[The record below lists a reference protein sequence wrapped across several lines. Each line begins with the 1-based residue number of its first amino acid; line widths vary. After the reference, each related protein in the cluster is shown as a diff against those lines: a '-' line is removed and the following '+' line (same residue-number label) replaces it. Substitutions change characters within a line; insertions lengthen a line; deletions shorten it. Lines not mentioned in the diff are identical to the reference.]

1 MAKKTRGTAG
11 GRAGQDENLPPG
23 VRLANT
29 LAGHTH
35 MVFTVAFDPQ
45 GRTLASGS
53 RDNTVKLWEAA
64 SGKLLHSLAGHAQA
78 VWSVAFDPQGRTLA
92 SGSDDKTVKL
102 WEATNGQLLHSLDGH
117 TDSVH
122 SVAFDP
128 QGRTLVSG
136 SRDKTVKLW
145 EAASGQL
152 LRSLVGHTDSIVS
165 VAFDPQGHT
174 LASGSYDNT
183 VKLWDPASG
192 RLLRTLE
199 GHNDAVEAVA
209 FSADGRLLA
218 SKSKDHTIRVWN
230 CATWETVAVIPEP
243 THPGLWT
250 PALAFH
256 PTQPLLATA
265 GLEPGTLLDE
275 QSRLIHLWELDLGVL
290 LGRRAGFQP
299 ANASG
304 SRQAESL
311 PHVSVSYTSAR
322 IVLVGDS
329 GVGKT
334 GLGWRLAHGEFKEHP
349 STHGQQF
356 WLLNDLC
363 QTRGDGTQC
372 EAVLWDLAGQ
382 PDYRLIHALFLDDA
396 DLALLLFDPTVHGDP
411 LHGVEFWLKQLN
423 VARRSLAFQSRASVA
438 EGSAWKSRA
447 TCPAVLVAARSDRG
461 TGTLT
466 APELEAFCRQRGIS
480 GYLVTSAR
488 SGEGLAEL
496 IARLKELID
505 WDAMPATVTTET
517 FKRIKDYALTLK
529 EDAGRDGVIVTP
541 DELRQKLEAAFRE
554 PTALAAGVTSE
565 TTEPAASAVGSEDA
579 WRFTD
584 AEMLTAV
591 GHLENHGYVKRLRT
605 SAGQTRILL
614 KPELLNNLAAS
625 CVLEA
630 RRNDKGLG
638 ALEEQRLLAD
648 RYPFPELD
656 GLPPNERAILLDSAT
671 LLFLEH
677 HVCFRETSPL
687 TSESYLV
694 FPELINQKKPTLDD
708 DRPTQD
714 GVAYTLS
721 GAVENVY
728 ASLAV
733 LLGYTQ
739 TFTRTNQWRHEARY
753 EIGDGLVCGFRRE
766 GDRDGELDFVLY
778 FGSDVGSTVRTLFQ
792 SLFESFLAR
801 RNLTVYRYE
810 PVVCSKG
817 HLLNRAVVRE
827 ESRAGH
833 ESAFCPR
840 CGEQLR
846 LPKSDEPIQL
856 TRQEQADVQTQRRI
870 ADRRTQFEQAVY
882 RVLSYVEEQQ
892 RKRPTCFVSY
902 AWGDRSHERWV
913 ERSLST
919 DLKKA
924 GLDVVLDRWENA
936 KIGASVPRF
945 VERLAAC
952 DRVIVVGTPLYREK
966 YENRNPMRPFVV
978 AAEGDLIGKRLIGTE
993 ASKASVLPT
1002 LLDGTEETSFPPLL
1016 QGRVYADFR
1025 DPERYFLTAF
1035 DLVLSLYAIPSHD
1048 PAVADLREVLEGSAA
1063 RVG

>member
-1 MAKKTRGTAG
+1 MAKRKRNTTK
-11 GRAGQDENLPPG
+11 AGQNKTENLPPG

-29 LAGHTH
+29 LTGHTNW
-35 MVFTVAFDPQ
+35 VTSVVFDPQ
-45 GRTLASGS
+45 GHTLASGS
-53 RDNTVKLWEAA
+53 V
-64 SGKLLHSLAGHAQA
+64 
-78 VWSVAFDPQGRTLA
+78 
-92 SGSDDKTVKL
+92 
-102 WEATNGQLLHSLDGH
+102 DG
-117 TDSVH
+117 
-122 SVAFDP
+122 
-128 QGRTLVSG
+128 
-136 SRDKTVKLW
+136 TVKLW

-152 LRSLVGHTDSIVS
+152 LRSLDGHTRVVRSVAFDRRGRTLASGNTDDTVQLWDVASGQMLHSLDGHIDGVNCVAFDRLGRTLAS
-165 VAFDPQGHT
+165 GSRDRTVKLWEVTSGKQLHSLDGHEDTVLSVTFDAQGHSLASASWDNTVKLWEVASGELLYSLDGHTNTVCGVAFDPQGRM

-183 VKLWDPASG
+183 IKLWEAASG

-199 GHNDAVEAVA
+199 GHTGSVEAVA
-209 FSADGRLLA
+209 FSADGKLLA
-218 SKSKDHTIRVWN
+218 SKSNDHTIRVWN

-243 THPGLWT
+243 TLVEWWI

-265 GLEPGTLLDE
+265 GSELNTSDDKRY
-275 QSRLIHLWELDLGVL
+275 RLIHLWELDLDVL
-290 LGRRAGFQP
+290 LGRGAVGSP
-299 ANASG
+299 AA
-304 SRQAESL
+304 
-311 PHVSVSYTSAR
+311 PSVSYTSAR

-356 WLLNDLC
+356 WLLNELC

-411 LHGVEFWLKQLN
+411 LQGVEFWLKQLN
-423 VARRSLAFQSRASVA
+423 VARRSPNTTPESPAS
-438 EGSAWKSRA
+438 
-447 TCPAVLVAARSDRG
+447 CPAVLVGARSDRG

-466 APELEAFCRQRGIS
+466 APELEAFCRQRGVS
-480 GYLVTSAR
+480 GYLRTSAQ

-496 IARLKELID
+496 IGRLKGLID
-505 WDAMPATVTTET
+505 WDAMPATVTTDT

-529 EDAGRDGVIVTP
+529 EETGRDGVIVTP
-541 DELRQKLEAAFRE
+541 DELRQRLQA
-554 PTALAAGVTSE
+554 TD
-565 TTEPAASAVGSEDA
+565 SA
-579 WRFTD
+579 WTFTD

-591 GHLENHGYVKRLRT
+591 GHLENHGYIKRLRT
-605 SAGQTRILL
+605 SAGQMRILL
-614 KPELLNNLAAS
+614 QPELLNNLAAS
-625 CVLEA
+625 FVLES
-630 RRNDKGLG
+630 RRNDRGLG

-648 RYPFPELD
+648 RYVFPELD
-656 GLPPNERAILLDSAT
+656 GLPTNERAILLDSAT

-677 HVCFRETSPL
+677 NVCFRETSPL
-687 TSESYLV
+687 TNESYLV
-694 FPELINQKKPTLDD
+694 FPELINQKKPPLDD
-708 DRPTQD
+708 ERPIQD

-753 EIGDGLVCGFRRE
+753 EIGDGLVCGLRRE

-778 FGSDVGSTVRTLFQ
+778 FGSDVNSIFRTLFQ

-801 RNLTVYRYE
+801 RNLNVYRYE

-817 HLLNRAVVRE
+817 HVLNRAVVRE

-846 LPKSDEPIQL
+846 FAKSDEPIQT
-856 TRQEQADVQTQRRI
+856 TRQEPADVQIQRRI
-870 ADRRTQFEQAVY
+870 ANQRTQFEQAIF
-882 RVLSYVEEQQ
+882 RVQSYVEEQ
-892 RKRPTCFVSY
+892 KKPRPTCFISY
-902 AWGDRSHERWV
+902 AWGNRPHERWV
-913 ERSLST
+913 EKNLAT

-924 GLDVVLDRWENA
+924 GIDVMLDRWENA
-936 KIGASVPRF
+936 RIGASIARYVDRI
-945 VERLAAC
+945 EKC
-952 DRVIVVGTPLYREK
+952 DRVIVVGTPEYRDK
-966 YENRNPMRPFVV
+966 YENKNPDRGHVV
-978 AAEGDLIGKRLIGTE
+978 AAEVELISHRLLGTE
-993 ASKASVLPT
+993 AEKLTVLPV
-1002 LLDGTEETSFPPLL
+1002 LCSGEKKSSFPPQLH
-1016 QGRVYADFR
+1016 GRVYADFS
-1025 DPERYFLTAF
+1025 DPERYFLAAF
-1035 DLVLSLYAIPSHD
+1035 DLVLSLYAIQHHD
-1048 PAVADLREVLEGSAA
+1048 PAVADLREMLEGAT
-1063 RVG
+1063 RIG